1 MGNIMTNELSTRLKD
16 LHLYT
21 NQTPLFNPVFQL
33 GFELSRELERGDK
46 TLNELQSIISN
57 LECEALQIRARHLH
71 QLIAPVE
78 EGVNI
83 ESFRALVIK
92 SAKENDFSKFQKI
105 WSKPLLHCVFTA
117 HPTFLLSLEETQNV
131 SNAASSGI
139 VNSKICI
146 INNKADDISLDYEH
160 NEAMGAINNAT
171 IARDKLCEIIIN
183 IAQKYYEDDWHKLLP
198 QPFKFATW
206 VGYDM
211 DGRTDISW
219 SNSLHY
225 RLNEKARKLNQ
236 YANFAMQIGLSE
248 LSTKLQNASNYS
260 NDISQKLKSDLS
272 NPNILSNLAN
282 EITAQNENKILSLAP
297 IIAELTEIAKS
308 SKPNEAREI
317 QTLAAA
323 MNNDGLGMGQIH
335 FRLNSMQLNN
345 AIRSQL
351 IEGTEFELDGASA
364 LKKLQQLIKEVK
376 PLKSNFAALAIE
388 TTTALRQFLT
398 MVQIIRHVDNDAP
411 IRLLIAECEQP
422 HTVLIALYFAKLFG
436 IDDKIDISPLFET
449 ESAMEHGARF
459 LDALLSDSNYRK
471 YARGRGRI
479 SIQTGFSDAG
489 RFVGQIPAALAI
501 ERLHGR
507 LARIMARHDMDDVS
521 ALIFNTHGE
530 SMGRGAHPSSI
541 IDRLTYPMSVWARNQ
556 FANRNIKTEIEVSFQ
571 GGDGYLF
578 FRSDALALATL
589 TRIAEFESAKLNDNN
604 DPFYTRTDLSLD
616 FYRGIRRVQRD
627 YLNNS
632 AYSRTITAF
641 GLGLL
646 KDTGS
651 RKSRRQSDIAADRD
665 MSLRQIR
672 AIPHNAILQQLGYPV
687 NVLAGAGSAAK
698 ENMQAI
704 AELVKKSPR
713 AQQIFRMLNASNSL
727 ASIKTLAAYGDLFN
741 CAFWASRPYRGTE
754 AHLEQACL
762 SLAEKLEYD
771 DRPGEARRLAS
782 SLRVDGL
789 RFHQLLALIGDDEE
803 SKHQEKDKEEMR
815 RSLGVLHSLRLCLMQ
830 HIFIRAVQ
838 IPSFSRRND
847 ISRDDIL
854 EMIFSLRID
863 DALSLL
869 RKAFPVVS
877 PSLKDFH
884 IDEPTEYPKQDAQ
897 AYQKLHIEYFD
908 EIEKSYDLM
917 LRIGVSIANHFGA
930 HG

>member
-1 MGNIMTNELSTRLKD
+1 MTSELSTRLKE
-16 LHLYT
+16 LHKYT
-21 NQTPLFNPVFQL
+21 SQTPLFNPVFQL
-33 GFELSRELERGDK
+33 GLDLSRELEQGQKSLKDFEK
-46 TLNELQSIISN
+46 MVSS

-71 QLIAPVE
+71 QLVAPVDAQQ
-78 EGVNI
+78 NLDA
-83 ESFRALVIK
+83 FRAIVLK
-92 SAKENDFSKFQKI
+92 SAKEHDFSMFQKI
-105 WSKPLLHCVFTA
+105 WSRPLLHCVFTA
-117 HPTFLLSLEETQNV
+117 HPTFLLSQEETQNV
-131 SNAASSGI
+131 ANAASSGE
-139 VNSKICI
+139 VNSQIC
-146 INNKADDISLDYEH
+146 NISSKSDEITLDYEH
-160 NEAMGAINNAT
+160 VEAMAAIANASN
-171 IARDKLCEIIIN
+171 ARDKLSEIILN

-198 QPFKFATW
+198 APFQFATW

-219 SNSLHY
+219 SNSLRY
-225 RLNEKARKLNQ
+225 RLSEKAQRLNQ
-236 YANFAMQIGLSE
+236 YANFAIQIGLAQFAQNLLKAGEYSQNIAD
-248 LSTKLQNASNYS
+248 KLAM
-260 NDISQKLKSDLS
+260 DLS
-272 NPNILSNLAN
+272 NPDDLSKLAN
-282 EITAQNENKILSLAP
+282 EITADNEHKILSLAP
-297 IIAELTEIAKS
+297 FIEKLREMAKS
-308 SKPNEAREI
+308 AKPNEAREI
-317 QTLAAA
+317 LTLAAA

-345 AIRSQL
+345 AIRSQI
-351 IEGTEFELDGASA
+351 IEGDEFEPDGASA
-364 LKKLQQLIKEVK
+364 LKKLQKLIKEVK
-376 PLKSNFAALAIE
+376 PLRSNFAALAIE

-398 MVQIIRHVDNDAP
+398 MVQILRHIDNDAP

-449 ESAMEHGARF
+449 ETAMEHGARF
-459 LDALLSDSNYRK
+459 LDALLGDSNYRK
-471 YARGRGRI
+471 YARTRGRVA
-479 SIQTGFSDAG
+479 IQTGFSDAG

-507 LARIMARHDMDDVS
+507 LARIMARHDLDDVS

-541 IDRLTYPMSVWARNQ
+541 KDRLTYPMSIWARSQ
-556 FANRNIKTEIEVSFQ
+556 FATRNIKTEIEVSFQ

-589 TRIAEFESAKLNDNN
+589 TRIAEVETEKKPEIN

-616 FYRGIRRVQRD
+616 FYRGIRRVQRE

-646 KDTGS
+646 KETGS

-672 AIPHNAILQQLGYPV
+672 AIPHNAILQQLGYPI
-687 NVLAGAGSAAK
+687 NVLAGAGTAAK
-698 ENMQAI
+698 DNLVSI
-704 AELVKKSPR
+704 AQLVKQSPR
-713 AQQIFRMLNASNSL
+713 AQQLFRLLNASNSL

-754 AHLEQACL
+754 SHLEQACL

-789 RFHQLLALIGDDEE
+789 RFHRLLAQIEIEDKNLNIASKEREE
-803 SKHQEKDKEEMR
+803 LR
-815 RSLGVLHSLRLCLMQ
+815 RSLGVLHSIRLCLMQ

-847 ISRDDIL
+847 ISRDDVL

-863 DALSLL
+863 DALALL
-869 RKAFPVVS
+869 RRAFPVIA
-877 PSLKDFH
+877 PSIKDFSVN
-884 IDEPTEYPKQDAQ
+884 EPTDYPKHDAQ
-897 AYQKLHIEYFD
+897 AYQKLHEEYFD
-908 EIEKSYDLM
+908 KIELAYKLM
-917 LRIGVSIANHFGA
+917 IRIGVSIANHFGA